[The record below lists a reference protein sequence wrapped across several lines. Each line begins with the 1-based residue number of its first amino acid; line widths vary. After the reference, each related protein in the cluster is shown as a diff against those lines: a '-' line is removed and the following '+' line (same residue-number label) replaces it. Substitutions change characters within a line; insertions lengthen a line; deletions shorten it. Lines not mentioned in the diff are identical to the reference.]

1 MQKLLIYITYITTHQ
16 VQDFLQDIL
25 LQHLVSD
32 HKNVFPMTSVD
43 SQSEVVQFQH
53 SRDNQ
58 EL

>member
-16 VQDFLQDIL
+16 VQDLLQDIL
-25 LQHLVSD
+25 LQDLVSD
-32 HKNVFPMTSVD
+32 HKNEFPMASED

-53 SRDNQ
+53 SWDHQ